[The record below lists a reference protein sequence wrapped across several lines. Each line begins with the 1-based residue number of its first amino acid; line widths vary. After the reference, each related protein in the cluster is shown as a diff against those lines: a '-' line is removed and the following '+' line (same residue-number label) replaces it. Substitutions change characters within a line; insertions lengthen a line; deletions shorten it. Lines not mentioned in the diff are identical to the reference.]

1 MILRLED
8 TDSVVTFGYDPLEE
22 RVLAFAARQCG
33 MAVGK
38 VDLMSRLVEDLG
50 LDGDHAHEFFV
61 AFGREFEVNLDALRG
76 ERWKSHFRPPD
87 FSTGPAP
94 AAIFLMLTLFLSAS
108 IFAGFLSW
116 TWLWLLVFVA
126 IWLFG
131 SRAWPLSL
139 LWPDTI
145 PITVQDLVDA
155 AVAGQWVK
163 PLHP

>member
-1 MILRLED
+1 MLLRVGD

-22 RVLAFAARQCG
+22 RVLAFTARQCG
-33 MAVGK
+33 IAVGK

-50 LDGDHAHEFFV
+50 LDGDDAQEFFA
-61 AFGREFEVNLDALRG
+61 AFGEEFEVNLDALRG
-76 ERWKSHFRPPD
+76 ERWKRHFRPEG
-87 FSTGPAP
+87 FSAAP
-94 AAIFLMLTLFLSAS
+94 TLVAIFLLLALFLTAS
-108 IFAGFLSW
+108 ILGGFLSW

-131 SRAWPLSL
+131 SKVWPLSL

-155 AVAGQWVK
+155 AMAGRWVK
-163 PLHP
+163 PLDR

>member
-8 TDSVVTFGYDPLEE
+8 TGSVVTFGYGPLEE

-33 MAVGK
+33 IAVGQ

-50 LDGDHAHEFFV
+50 LDGTHAQEFFV
-61 AFGREFEVNLDALRG
+61 AFGREFEVNLGALRG
-76 ERWKSHFRPPD
+76 ERWKRHFRPPD
-87 FSTGPAP
+87 LSTGPAP
-94 AAIFLMLTLFLSAS
+94 AAVFLMLTLFLSAS
-108 IFAGFLSW
+108 ILAGFLSW
-116 TWLWLLVFVA
+116 AWLWLLVFVA

-155 AVAGQWVK
+155 AVAGRWVK

>member
-1 MILRLED
+1 M
-8 TDSVVTFGYDPLEE
+8 TFGYDPLEE
-22 RVLAFAARQCG
+22 RVLAFAARQCDI
-33 MAVGK
+33 AVGK

-50 LDGDHAHEFFV
+50 LDGAYAQEFFV

-76 ERWKSHFRPPD
+76 DRWKRHFRPPD
-87 FSTGPAP
+87 FSAGPAP
-94 AAIFLMLTLFLSAS
+94 AAVFLMLTLFLSAS

-155 AVAGQWVK
+155 AVAGRWVK